1 MVHNLRT
8 EIPLKVCILSGGKPS
23 SLPLVPLTVGI
34 HSIAIFLN

>member
-8 EIPLKVCILSGGKPS
+8 EIPLKVCILSGYKPS
-23 SLPLVPLTVGI
+23 FLPVFLLTVGI